1 MSKYR
6 LVGGEV
12 YVPANRVDGK
22 IQDVWI
28 EGGHVIAAPAAERAA
43 EFTTIDVSGRIVMP
57 GGVDMHSHVVGPKVN
72 MARRMQPE
80 LFVADYLDDPRE
92 IRGNRIVPTIAATA
106 FNYIGMGYTTVMDAA
121 ISPLAARQV
130 HHELE
135 HFPCMDAGFF
145 VLVGNNHFLLEAAA
159 KKDVDGAARFL
170 SWLLRRCGA
179 FAPKLVN
186 PGGVE
191 NWKAG
196 RHGTTRD
203 LSTPVAGFQTN
214 PRQIIETIANAANQ
228 IGLPHPIH
236 LHCNNL
242 GFPGN
247 WSTTLETLRTLGGHR
262 GHLAHI
268 QFHSYGGTSP
278 DSIDSQV
285 DELAAYVN
293 SHPEIS
299 VDVGQVLF
307 GATTSMTGDGPLGHY
322 LSQLSGRKW
331 FAADVEIESSCGISP
346 IEYSDKSRINALQW
360 AIGLEWFL
368 KVRDP
373 WQIALS
379 TDHPNGASFL
389 AYPQIIHLL
398 MSHSYR
404 RSVWDRLPRR
414 VRETCDLGNLTRE
427 YTLSE
432 IAIITRA
439 GPARLLGLKQKGHL
453 SPGADADITVYSRD
467 REIES
472 MFQSPWLVMKGGEV
486 IVQDHE
492 LVGTTTGKTL
502 YAATTV
508 DPASDDDIGAR
519 FAAKYTLSPTRFGV
533 LPSTN
538 QFSRV
543 TQAIQ

>member
-1 MSKYR
+1 MSKFR

-12 YVPANRVDGK
+12 YDPTNRVDGK
-22 IQDVWI
+22 IQDIWI
-28 EGGHVIAAPAAERAA
+28 NGGRIVAAPAIANAA

-80 LFVADYLDDPRE
+80 LFVADYLENPSL
-92 IRGNRIVPTIAATA
+92 IRGNRIVPTIESTA
-106 FNYIGMGYTTVMDAA
+106 WQYLGMGYTTVMDAA

-145 VLVGNNHFLLEAAA
+145 VLVGNNHLLLEAAA
-159 KKDVDGAARFL
+159 KKDIDGAARLL

-196 RHGTTRD
+196 RMGTTRD
-203 LSTPVAGFQTN
+203 LNTPVAGFQTT
-214 PRQIIETIANAANQ
+214 PRQIIETIAIAANQ

-247 WSTTLETLRTLGGHR
+247 STTTLETLRTLGGHR

-268 QFHSYGGTSP
+268 QFHSYGGNSP
-278 DSIDSQV
+278 DTIDSQV
-285 DELAAYVN
+285 DELAAFVN

-331 FAADVEIESSCGISP
+331 FAADLEIESSCGISP
-346 IEYSDKSRINALQW
+346 IEYRDKSRINALQW

-368 KVRDP
+368 KIRNP

-398 MSHSYR
+398 MSHNYR
-404 RSVWDRLPRR
+404 RSVWERLPRR
-414 VRETCDLGNLTRE
+414 VRETCDLGNLSRE
-427 YTLSE
+427 YSLSE
-432 IAIITRA
+432 IAVVTRA
-439 GPARLLGLKQKGHL
+439 GPAKLLGLKNKGHL
-453 SPGADADITVYSRD
+453 GAGADADISVYSRD
-467 REIES
+467 REIEA

-486 IVQDHE
+486 IVRDHE
-492 LVGTTTGKTL
+492 LVGTTAGKTL
-502 YAATTV
+502 SAATTT
-508 DPASDDDIGAR
+508 DPTSDGEIEAC
-519 FAAKYTLSPTRFGV
+519 FADKYTLSPTRFAIHAT
-533 LPSTN
+533 SNT
-538 QFSRV
+538 FSRV
-543 TQAIQ
+543 HQAI